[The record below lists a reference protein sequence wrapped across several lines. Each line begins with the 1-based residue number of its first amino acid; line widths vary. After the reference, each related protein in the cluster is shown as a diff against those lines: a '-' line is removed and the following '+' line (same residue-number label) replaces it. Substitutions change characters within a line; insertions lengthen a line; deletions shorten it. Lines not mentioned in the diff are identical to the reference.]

1 MLAFP
6 DGTSKETMLA
16 AMRKRYGSPAPDFS
30 NVQGGV
36 SQSAQGY
43 DRGAQYDGPLLEGDG
58 PQGEAPSLNQINSQ
72 NRRFIEGLPREKV
85 GGQPTLSSL
94 ITGGTRAGNID
105 DHVRRVDTANQ
116 RRMIDKL
123 PGPVRFAVG
132 AGTAVA
138 DPVVGLSQITGIG
151 SDDWRERQLAA
162 IESAKATK
170 TGKAGAFAG
179 NVAMYAA
186 PATKLASA
194 PKAIQYAGNMGIGAL
209 AGALDPVNEEGE
221 SRLKNTALG
230 AGLGLAGQAASD
242 ALMVSGKAA
251 ANAVTPEIRAL
262 YKAAQAKGIKLTP
275 AQLSDSKFV
284 AYLRKQLGALPG
296 SGAASHAA
304 GQREAFNRAV
314 SSTVGEAEPMSREVF
329 DSALTRLGG
338 EFDTFTNRPLP
349 VTNGFMRNVLK
360 VQDEAAAIGDADSA
374 RNMKAMADR
383 IFKAG
388 SSGRLDGRAVQS
400 IDSQLSKLQA
410 AGGER
415 AYYASQMR
423 EALHSQL
430 EKNMPHADFEAWK
443 QTRKQYANLMKV
455 TGLVAKD
462 GEVSPGKLMGAVT
475 ANKAGKRAMA
485 RNRGGDLGELARIG
499 QMMKLPPTS
508 GTAEGAQ
515 AAGVGL
521 GMLAN
526 PLKTVA
532 GLTAGR
538 GVRAMSDSDWLA
550 QFLMSQ
556 SRGAGR
562 QAIAPYVPA
571 AGLGVMRYERD
582 DNTGG
587 RP

>member
-1 MLAFP
+1 MNP
-6 DGTSKETMLA
+6 REELA
-16 AMRKRYGSPAPDFS
+16 ALRRMKELEDKAQGRPDFS
-30 NVQGGV
+30 GGSGSVGPTVQTNPSLFRADSDFRENAGLGVGDMFVAAAKDMFGGDPG
-36 SQSAQGY
+36 QYLADQYNKKHGLSAQING
-43 DRGAQYDGPLLEGDG
+43 GAKVVRDSNGDMVRLPNGKQYRTNDKGID
-58 PQGEAPSLNQINSQ
+58 SQ
-72 NRRFIEGLPREKV
+72 DV
-85 GGQPTLSSL
+85 
-94 ITGGTRAGNID
+94 
-105 DHVRRVDTANQ
+105 AN
-116 RRMIDKL
+116 
-123 PGPVRFAVG
+123 V
-132 AGTAVA
+132 
-138 DPVVGLSQITGIG
+138 
-151 SDDWRERQLAA
+151 
-162 IESAKATK
+162 
-170 TGKAGAFAG
+170 AG
-179 NVAMYAA
+179 NVASFFLPASWASHAA
-186 PATKLASA
+186 QA
-194 PKAIQYAGNMGIGAL
+194 
-209 AGALDPVNEEGE
+209 
-221 SRLKNTALG
+221 R
-230 AGLGLAGQAASD
+230 GLGLAGRAGMQALAAGGTDAAIQAATNAGD
-242 ALMVSGKAA
+242 VNLGRTATVAAGGLGGELVGAGLAASGKAA
-251 ANAVTPEIRAL
+251 ANAVTPEVRAL

-314 SSTVGEAEPMSREVF
+314 SDTVGETEPMSREVF

-388 SSGRLDGRAVQS
+388 SAGRIDGRAVQS

-423 EALHSQL
+423 EALHTQL
-430 EKNMPHADFEAWK
+430 EKNMPQADFEAWK
-443 QTRKQYANLMKV
+443 QTRKQYANLMKI

-508 GTAEGAQ
+508 GTPEGAQ
-515 AAGVGL
+515 AAAVGV

-538 GVRAMSDSDWLA
+538 GVRAMSDSDLLA
-550 QFLMSQ
+550 QFMMSQ

-562 QAIAPYVPA
+562 QAVAPYVP
-571 AGLGVMRYERD
+571 GVGVGVMRYPYVNGSD
-582 DNTGG
+582 DG
-587 RP
+587 P

>member
-1 MLAFP
+1 M
-6 DGTSKETMLA
+6 E
-16 AMRKRYGSPAPDFS
+16 
-30 NVQGGV
+30 VQ
-36 SQSAQGY
+36 
-43 DRGAQYDGPLLEGDG
+43 
-58 PQGEAPSLNQINSQ
+58 
-72 NRRFIEGLPREKV
+72 RR
-85 GGQPTLSSL
+85 
-94 ITGGTRAGNID
+94 
-105 DHVRRVDTANQ
+105 NQ
-116 RRMIDKL
+116 RAMMDNL
-123 PGPVRFAVG
+123 PGPLRFAVG

-151 SDDWRERQLAA
+151 SDDWREQQLSA
-162 IESAKATK
+162 IEAAKATK

-179 NVAMYAA
+179 NVALLAA
-186 PATKLASA
+186 PATKLAAA
-194 PKAIQYAGNMGIGAL
+194 PKAIQYAGNAGLGAL

-221 SRLKNTALG
+221 SRLQNTVIG
-230 AGLGLAGQAASD
+230 AGLGAAGQAAGD
-242 ALMVSGKAA
+242 ALMASGKAA
-251 ANAVTPEIRAL
+251 AKAVTPEVRAL
-262 YKAAQAKGIKLTP
+262 YHAARAKGIKLTP

-296 SGAASHAA
+296 SGAQGHAA

-314 SSTVGEAEPMSREVF
+314 SQTVGEAEPMSREVF
-329 DSALTRLGG
+329 DNALTRLGG
-338 EFDTFTNRPLP
+338 EFDRYTNRQLP

-388 SSGRLDGRAVQS
+388 SSGRMDGRAVQS

-423 EALHSQL
+423 EALHAQL
-430 EKNMPHADFEAWK
+430 EKNMPQAEFEAWK
-443 QTRKQYANLMKV
+443 QTRRQYANLMKV

-485 RNRGGDLGELARIG
+485 RNRGGDLGELARVG

-508 GTAEGAQ
+508 GTPEGAQ
-515 AAGVGL
+515 AAAVGL
-521 GMLAN
+521 GMFTN
-526 PLKTVA
+526 PLKTAA

-538 GVRAMSDSDWLA
+538 GVRMLSDSDWLA

-556 SRGAGR
+556 SRGGAR
-562 QAIAPYVPA
+562 QALAPYAPA
-571 AGLGVMRYERD
+571 AGLGIMRYERD
-582 DNTGG
+582 NNGSNS
-587 RP
+587 P